1 MLSHFPA
8 PFLTGRENALFRS
21 NSCHAPQAICPHR
34 RRAEAKQRLLQERE
48 LTDEP
53 EQTQERDTTMNMIKN
68 LMAAFAKDE
77 SGAVT
82 IDWVVLTVAVVGIAS
97 AAGLA
102 VSNKIVAA
110 TTGLTL

>member
-34 RRAEAKQRLLQERE
+34 RQAEAKQRLLQERE
-48 LTDEP
+48 LTGEP

-82 IDWVVLTVAVVGIAS
+82 VDWVVLTAAVVGLGIVAT
-97 AAGLA
+97 GA
-102 VSNKIVAA
+102 VSGQLAGGVAN
-110 TTGLTL
+110 LFP